1 VPDDAFRRLLETARM
16 HSVAGDT
23 SRATN
28 LLDDARATTTP
39 GNERATLLT
48 ELGVIQ
54 PNPGVA
60 IALNREALA
69 EVDGDVALE
78 AVIQLRLAELMRWDE
93 GIERGL
99 EHGELAVRCATSVGD
114 PVLRCRAV
122 ASYGLQYFSAGR
134 GVPSEVEEALAIER
148 SLPEWPLK
156 DGATRIHAWQL
167 CFAEDIEPARRLI
180 DEVRGVVAARND
192 AESEATALL
201 QLGYLEWRAGNWEQ
215 AERHTTDAV
224 ELFRLPASRAAQVE
238 ERALCQGRGRGTGIR
253 PRHRQRAN
261 GNADGNGPVPHRADV
276 RPVQPHAAWTW

>member
-1 VPDDAFRRLLETARM
+1 M